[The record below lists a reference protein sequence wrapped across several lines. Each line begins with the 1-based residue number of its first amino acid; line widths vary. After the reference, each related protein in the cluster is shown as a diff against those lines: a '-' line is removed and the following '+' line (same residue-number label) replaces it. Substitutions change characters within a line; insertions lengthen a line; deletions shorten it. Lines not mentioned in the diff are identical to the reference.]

1 VRIHGWS
8 DEHLAAHGR
17 PAAAVLAEFADFAA
31 GCLLAGHNIAA
42 FDIPILESALRRT
55 GVPMAIPWPTPD
67 TMDLTR
73 RFHRLPRYRLE
84 DIATLLGLIARPTHK
99 ASDDVAATAE
109 LLALLIPPVEKGA
122 EERSAAV
129 KRHRARFAPLAAELA
144 EWRAGLET
152 GLRPHA
158 VLQRVLDEG
167 GLLRHYANEEDG
179 EKRLR
184 RLEEL
189 AALLAR
195 FDNPETPARAAL
207 VQALGLAALGSDV
220 ERQAAE
226 QDRVLILTVHQ
237 AKGLEFDTVFVA
249 HSTDHDFPSLRSQRE
264 GRLDEE
270 HRLFYVALS
279 RARRRLYVTWPRRNQ
294 WGKRQ
299 ELSRYAEYLRE

>member
-1 VRIHGWS
+1 
-8 DEHLAAHGR
+8 
-17 PAAAVLAEFADFAA
+17 
-31 GCLLAGHNIAA
+31 
-42 FDIPILESALRRT
+42 
-55 GVPMAIPWPTPD
+55 
-67 TMDLTR
+67 
-73 RFHRLPRYRLE
+73 
-84 DIATLLGLIARPTHK
+84 
-99 ASDDVAATAE
+99 
-109 LLALLIPPVEKGA
+109 
-122 EERSAAV
+122 
-129 KRHRARFAPLAAELA
+129 
-144 EWRAGLET
+144 
-152 GLRPHA
+152 